1 MAAGEGVTR
10 IAVYLTEDDR
20 TGHHGTAELL
30 AERGRAAGA
39 QATIRRGS
47 EGFGA
52 SGHLRAERLP
62 DLARGLP
69 LVVELVAAAEVLT
82 SVLADVQELAPG
94 ALVTTE
100 QLPSPGTSRAAERL
114 LARAYEL
121 ARSGLEGINE
131 AAVELADLSGEDVSA
146 LDEARR
152 IVAGRLVSAPDHA
165 DKQVASLIR
174 RAFELGHWR
183 WEIPETNEVP

>member
-1 MAAGEGVTR
+1 MAAGEGLTR
-10 IAVYLTEDDR
+10 ITVYLTEDDR

-30 AERGRAAGA
+30 AERGRTAGA
-39 QATIRRGS
+39 QITMRRGK

-69 LVVELVAAAEVLT
+69 LVVELVAGAQALAILLAEVR
-82 SVLADVQELAPG
+82 ELAPG

-100 QLPSPGTSRAAERL
+100 ELLAFDSSPAAERL

-121 ARSGLEGINE
+121 AGSGLEGINE
-131 AAVELADLSGEDVSA
+131 AAVELADLSGEDASA

-152 IVAGRLVSAPDHA
+152 IVAGRLASAPDHA
-165 DKQVASLIR
+165 SKQVASLIR

-183 WEIPETNEVP
+183 WEIAETKEVP